1 MACKKITFTKTNC
14 ILENMGNIL
23 IADAGSTTVEW
34 SLVSKAGNVLV
45 SVATQGINALLADAE
60 TINSTFADVK
70 RELPKDNGIDE
81 IFYYGAGCATPA
93 ICTKINDSLSH
104 IWGEANISVHSDLLG
119 AARSLFGDK
128 KGIACILGTGS
139 NSCFYD
145 GENILSQIPSLGF
158 ILGDEGS
165 GAALGKRLISD
176 AFKEQLPENVRDAF
190 LEEYHLTLPE
200 ILDKVYK
207 QPAPNRFLAS
217 FVPFLHKNL
226 WNPYIFSLVLKELT
240 RFVKRNVAMYKGAH
254 SVDVCFTGSIAC
266 HFERVLREAVASQ
279 GYRVTR
285 ISKSPMDGLIAYHTK
300 QKS

>member
-1 MACKKITFTKTNC
+1 
-14 ILENMGNIL
+14 MGSRL
-23 IADAGSTTVEW
+23 IADAGSTSVEW
-34 SLVSKAGNVLV
+34 SLVSKDGGVLA

-70 RELPKDNGIDE
+70 RELPEDCVIEE
-81 IFYYGAGCATPA
+81 IYYYGAGCATPS
-93 ICTKINDSLSH
+93 ICEKVRESLADVWHDAS
-104 IWGEANISVHSDLLG
+104 ISVNSDLLG

-145 GENILSQIPSLGF
+145 GENIVKQIPSLGF

-190 LEEYHLTLPE
+190 LDEYHLTLPE

-285 ISKSPMDGLIAYHTK
+285 ISRSPMEGLIAYHSK

>member
-1 MACKKITFTKTNC
+1 
-14 ILENMGNIL
+14 MGSKL
-23 IADAGSTTVEW
+23 IADAGSTAVEW
-34 SLVSKAGNVLV
+34 SLVSRDGDVVA
-45 SVATQGINALLADAE
+45 SVATQGINALLADVD
-60 TINSTFADVK
+60 TINSTFADV
-70 RELPKDNGIDE
+70 RQELPGDIAIDE
-81 IFYYGAGCATPA
+81 IHYYGAGCATPS
-93 ICTKINDSLSH
+93 ICNKIKDSLGNVWPDS
-104 IWGEANISVHSDLLG
+104 EAFVSSDLLG

-145 GENILSQIPSLGF
+145 GEKIVAQIPSLGF

-254 SVDVCFTGSIAC
+254 SVDVCFTGSIAF

-285 ISKSPMDGLIAYHTK
+285 ISQSPMEGLVAFHTNK
-300 QKS
+300 I

>member
-1 MACKKITFTKTNC
+1 
-14 ILENMGNIL
+14 MGSKL

-34 SLVSKAGNVLV
+34 SLIADGGEVVA
-45 SVATQGINALLADAE
+45 SVATQGINALLADAM

-70 RELPKDNGIDE
+70 TKLPADRHVDE
-81 IFYYGAGCATPA
+81 IHYYGAGCATPS
-93 ICTKINDSLSH
+93 ICDKMLQSLAD
-104 IWGEANISVHSDLLG
+104 IWPESEIFVNSDLLG

-145 GENILSQIPSLGF
+145 GEKIMAHIPSLGF

-176 AFKEQLPENVRDAF
+176 AFKEQLPENVRDTF

-207 QPAPNRFLAS
+207 QPAPNRLLAS

-240 RFVKRNVAMYKGAH
+240 RFVRRNVSMYKGAH
-254 SVDVCFTGSIAC
+254 SVDVCFTGSIAWN
-266 HFERVLREAVASQ
+266 FERVLREAVASQ
-279 GYRVTR
+279 GFRVTR
-285 ISKSPMDGLIAYHTK
+285 ITPSPMEGLVAYHSTHEL
-300 QKS
+300 

>member
-1 MACKKITFTKTNC
+1 
-14 ILENMGNIL
+14 MGIKL

-34 SLVSKAGNVLV
+34 SLVSSDSGLV
-45 SVATQGINALLADAE
+45 ASVATQGINALLADVD
-60 TINSTFADVK
+60 TINSTFASVNKD
-70 RELPKDNGIDE
+70 LPTGIVIDE
-81 IFYYGAGCATPA
+81 IHYYGAGCATPS
-93 ICTKINDSLSH
+93 ICNKIKNSLNS
-104 IWGEANISVHSDLLG
+104 IWPASEAFVSTDLLG
-119 AARSLFGDK
+119 AARSLFGDR

-145 GENILSQIPSLGF
+145 GEKIVSQIPSLGF

-240 RFVKRNVAMYKGAH
+240 RFVRRNVSMYKGAH
-254 SVDVCFTGSIAC
+254 SVDVCFTGSIAYN
-266 HFERVLREAVASQ
+266 FERVLREAVASQ
-279 GYRVTR
+279 GYRVSR
-285 ISKSPMDGLIAYHTK
+285 ISKSPMDGLIEYHSK
-300 QKS
+300 